1 MGQKYRHYK
10 GNTYNV
16 IGMGKHTETLEEFV
30 IYQDSREKEKIWIRP
45 KAMFFETVEMDGKTI
60 PRFEEIE

>member
-10 GNTYNV
+10 GNIYHV
-16 IGMGKHTETLEEFV
+16 IGIGKHTETLEEFV
-30 IYQDSREKEKIWIRP
+30 VYRDSLEEKIWIRP
-45 KAMFFETVEMDGKTI
+45 KSMFFETVTIDGKVM